1 MLHRSPQSLTDA
13 GEPGLLS
20 RPCRASA
27 GDSSHMLL
35 QSQLFLLSSWCT
47 VFLFPYEQR
56 FALVITAFSLIDF
69 RPFFQHVEI
78 MPNTRPVPPTAIP
91 QHLPTAVLCPP
102 LTTTSLQPP
111 LPTASPQGL
120 LASRLLLVSSSLP
133 KGVGPPFAHFP
144 RLSLATPSRP
154 CPELEAEVEMPKSP
168 LRDHLT
174 NPPATRTE
182 EMRRLQERLPG
193 CGWLPVF
200 SRLAA
205 AG

>member
-1 MLHRSPQSLTDA
+1 MWRSRGSC
-13 GEPGLLS
+13 PG
-20 RPCRASA
+20 PAV
-27 GDSSHMLL
+27 LL

-78 MPNTRPVPPTAIP
+78 MPNTRPAPPTAIP
-91 QHLPTAVLCPP
+91 QDHPTAVLCPL

-111 LPTASPQGL
+111 LPTASPQG
-120 LASRLLLVSSSLP
+120 LLVSSSLP